1 MAAWTSGVGMGGRS
15 SGGREPYRSPD
26 ASTLHGQTG
35 RPPLAELARRGG
47 AAAADALGAH
57 LDAVVVVARRG
68 AHDMLQGMYAA
79 DADIQLAGA
88 KSFEGDGEAVGD
100 LPAPR

>member
-15 SGGREPYRSPD
+15 SGGRELYRSPD
-26 ASTLHGQTG
+26 ASTLHGRTG
-35 RPPLAELARRGG
+35 RPPLAELDRRGGG
-47 AAAADALGAH
+47 AAAGLLGEH
-57 LDAVVVVARRG
+57 LDDVVVLARRVG
-68 AHDMLQGMYAA
+68 HAMLQGMYAA